1 VTEENSSDK
10 ESINEQFSDL
20 FSPEEDERFL
30 SPLEARK
37 KAMDYLARREYG
49 NKELKK
55 KLAAFGFFSE
65 AIEPAVAELVADGLQ
80 DDRRFVEAFV
90 QSRVSQGKGPARILG
105 DLSQRGIHESLA
117 EEVIAETGEDWR
129 ALAREVRR
137 KKFGSSLPG
146 DFKEKARQMRFL
158 QYRGFQ
164 SDQIT
169 AAVALDDD

>member
-10 ESINEQFSDL
+10 ESINEQFSGL
-20 FSPEEDERFL
+20 FSAKKDDRFL

-55 KLAAFGFFSE
+55 KLAAFGFFAE

-105 DLSQRGIHESLA
+105 DLSQRGIHASLA
-117 EEVIAETGEDWR
+117 EEVIAATGEDWR
-129 ALAREVRR
+129 ALAREVRT
-137 KKFGSSLPG
+137 KKFGNSLPA

-169 AAVALDDD
+169 AAVARDDE